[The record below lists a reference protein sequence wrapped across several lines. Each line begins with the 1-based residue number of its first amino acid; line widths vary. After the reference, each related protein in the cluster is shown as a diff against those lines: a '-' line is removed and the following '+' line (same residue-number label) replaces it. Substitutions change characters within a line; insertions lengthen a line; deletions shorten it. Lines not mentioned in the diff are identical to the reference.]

1 MSANNRLTLGVH
13 TLVWVLL
20 HSQMSDKLA
29 TSEQIADS
37 VNTNPVVI
45 RRLLGQLKAGGL
57 VESRR
62 GVGAGWYL
70 IQDPKNITL
79 LDVYDAV
86 EPGTLF
92 AMHAAEPNQEC
103 VVGRGIQPALSRVY
117 DRDSGRSQDIGRP
130 DAAPRRRSPGLERSK
145 STAWATIYPASL
157 GRRSSNTSLRSRTA
171 ANTSTQCRPNATQTI
186 EVLWPLV
193 GHRHNK
199 EEY

>member
-1 MSANNRLTLGVH
+1 MVTTVLRLWSAASDVMSANNRVTLAVH
-13 TLVWVLL
+13 TLVWVML

-117 DRDSGRSQDIGRP
+117 DRADHVLREELATTTVADVLDGVLRQ
-130 DAAPRRRSPGLERSK
+130 RRRPKPKR
-145 STAWATIYPASL
+145 
-157 GRRSSNTSLRSRTA
+157 
-171 ANTSTQCRPNATQTI
+171 
-186 EVLWPLV
+186 
-193 GHRHNK
+193 
-199 EEY
+199 

>member
-1 MSANNRLTLGVH
+1 MVTTVLRLWSAAGDVMSANNRLTLAVH

-117 DRDSGRSQDIGRP
+117 DRADHVLREELATTTVADVLDSVVRH
-130 DAAPRRRSPGLERSK
+130 RRRQSAKPKR
-145 STAWATIYPASL
+145 
-157 GRRSSNTSLRSRTA
+157 
-171 ANTSTQCRPNATQTI
+171 
-186 EVLWPLV
+186 
-193 GHRHNK
+193 
-199 EEY
+199 

>member
-1 MSANNRLTLGVH
+1 MTEYDGQCTARKAADVRVRPARCNNNGDISSSALRAAGDVMSANNRLTLAVH
-13 TLVWVLL
+13 SLVWVLL
-20 HSQMSDKLA
+20 HSQMSDTLA

-117 DRDSGRSQDIGRP
+117 DRADRVLRDELATTTVADILDGVLRQ
-130 DAAPRRRSPGLERSK
+130 RRRQ
-145 STAWATIYPASL
+145 
-157 GRRSSNTSLRSRTA
+157 A
-171 ANTSTQCRPNATQTI
+171 AKPKR
-186 EVLWPLV
+186 
-193 GHRHNK
+193 
-199 EEY
+199 